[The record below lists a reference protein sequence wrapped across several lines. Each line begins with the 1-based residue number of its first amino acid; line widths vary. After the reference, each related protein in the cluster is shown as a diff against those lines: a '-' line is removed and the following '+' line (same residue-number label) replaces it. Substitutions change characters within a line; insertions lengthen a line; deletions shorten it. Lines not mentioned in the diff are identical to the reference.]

1 MTAVSDLRESRNALD
16 DLIES
21 MHRLQRID
29 QDTTDAELEVQTLI
43 EHEFRALDDAIDAVE
58 SNCECE

>member
-1 MTAVSDLRESRNALD
+1 MTAIS

-29 QDTTDAELEVQTLI
+29 QDTDDAELEIQTLI
-43 EHEFRALDDAIDAVE
+43 EHEFKKLDDAIDELE
-58 SNCECE
+58 SE